1 MTKLA
6 VLGSPISHSMSP
18 TIHQAAYAEL
28 GLDWTYERFECT
40 ENELEPF
47 LQTRTPEWIGFSC
60 TMPLKEAAHRLSSR
74 HDPVALESGVVNTLV
89 REGESWFGANTDVG
103 GLQMALE
110 ERALNLSQVV
120 ILGAG
125 ATAVSAILAARA
137 GGAETIE
144 VRARRPEA
152 AQHLADQYGVAWGK
166 LGESDG
172 VNPTTVISTLPGEAG
187 HSLDLPESYPQAA
200 LFDVAYNPWPS
211 PLTTYWAERG
221 GEAYPGID
229 MLIFQA
235 VLQIRLFLFHD
246 IDATLDREGL
256 VAQAMRQAAASSMGE

>member
-6 VLGSPISHSMSP
+6 VLGSPIQHSMSP
-18 TIHQAAYAEL
+18 IIHTAAYAEL
-28 GLDWTYERFECT
+28 GLDWQYERFECT
-40 ENELEPF
+40 EAELAPF
-47 LQTRTPEWIGFSC
+47 LVSRTPEWIGFSC
-60 TMPLKEAAHRLSSR
+60 TMPLKEIAHRLSTR
-74 HDPVALESGVVNTLV
+74 HDPVAMQSGVVNTLV
-89 REGESWFGANTDVG
+89 REGDGWYGANTDVG
-103 GLQMALE
+103 GLRMALE

-125 ATAVSAILAARA
+125 ATAVSAILAARE
-137 GGAETIE
+137 GGAEHIE

-152 AQHLADQYGVAWGK
+152 AKRLGDEYGVAWGK
-166 LGESDG
+166 LGDEG
-172 VNPTTVISTLPGEAG
+172 GAHPTTVISTLPGEAG
-187 HSLDLPESYPQAA
+187 QSLQLPESYPRAA

-221 GEAYPGID
+221 GESYPGID

-235 VLQIRLFLFHD
+235 VLQIRLFLSHD
-246 IDATLDREGL
+246 IEATLDREGL